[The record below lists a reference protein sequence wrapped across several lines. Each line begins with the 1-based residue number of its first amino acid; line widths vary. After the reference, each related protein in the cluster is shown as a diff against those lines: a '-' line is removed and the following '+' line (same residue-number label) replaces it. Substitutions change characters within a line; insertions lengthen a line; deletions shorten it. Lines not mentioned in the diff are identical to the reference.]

1 MVSGKYTALSG
12 ALSREQA
19 MANIANNLANVNT
32 TGFKKNRV
40 TFESMLKGAQQINE
54 AKGHNLTRVKEIIT
68 DFSQGGILQTSR
80 SLDVSIAGEGFF
92 KVEQG
97 DRVFYTRDGNFFTDQ
112 DGMLKTARG
121 FNVLDDGGQPIQI
134 GDIEGKKIHIDESG
148 SITLDTFASGSKI
161 QVFTVDNMDKLKK
174 VGDGLFELPAG
185 EGSQVNDES
194 QVLQYSLET
203 SNVNMVEE
211 MVLMINTQRKF
222 EAHLKSQK
230 SFSKLSEKQ
239 SELGTIG

>member
-12 ALSREQA
+12 ALSRELA

-40 TFESMLKGAQQINE
+40 VFEALLKGAQQTNE
-54 AKGHNLTRVKEIIT
+54 AKGHNLTRVKNIT
-68 DFSQGGILQTSR
+68 IDFSQGGLRQTSR
-80 SLDVSIAGEGFF
+80 SLDVAISGEGFF
-92 KVEQG
+92 KVEQEN
-97 DRVFYTRDGNFFTDQ
+97 RVFYTRDGNFFTDQ
-112 DGMLKTARG
+112 DGMLKTALG
-121 FNVLDDGGQPIQI
+121 FNVLDDGNQPIQI
-134 GDIEGKKIHIDESG
+134 SDIEGKKIHIDRNG
-148 SITLDTFASGSKI
+148 NITLDTVPSGAKI
-161 QVFTVDNMDKLKK
+161 QVFTVDDMDKLKK
-174 VGDGLFELPAG
+174 TGNGLFELAEG
-185 EGSQVNDES
+185 EEFQLAENS

-203 SNVNMVEE
+203 ANVNMVEE